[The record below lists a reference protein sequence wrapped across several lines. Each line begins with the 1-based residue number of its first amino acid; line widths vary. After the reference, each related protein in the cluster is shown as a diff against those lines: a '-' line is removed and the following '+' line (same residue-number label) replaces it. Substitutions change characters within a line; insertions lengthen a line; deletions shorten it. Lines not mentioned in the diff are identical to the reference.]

1 MKKINLKELKKPK
14 ISREINTAVRE
25 SGFSVAELARR
36 LNKSRRHV
44 YNIFENPQLSLDKV
58 VQIGKIIHHDFSSD
72 FSELKMDMQVPNT
85 SHSTD
90 ADYWRNKY
98 FELLEKYNSCWRS
111 AFRRELE
118 KGMEA

>member
-1 MKKINLKELKKPK
+1 MKH
-14 ISREINTAVRE
+14 RGEIVEQAVRE

-72 FSELKMDMQVPNT
+72 FSELKMDMQIPNT

-90 ADYWRNKY
+90 ANFWRNKY
-98 FELLEKYNSCWRS
+98 FELLEKYNKL
-111 AFRRELE
+111 LE
-118 KGMEA
+118 ERLSQGTWK